1 MQCTPS
7 TIKPRIRSTIER
19 VGRVDDISGLSIVSS
34 TIISKSEEYEV
45 SASNTMGGIIRIPI
59 PEESITTDIT

>member
-1 MQCTPS
+1 MQCAPS

-19 VGRVDDISGLSIVSS
+19 MGRLDDISGLFTASS

-45 SASNTMGGIIRIPI
+45 RASNTMGGIIRIPI
-59 PEESITTDIT
+59 PEESITTDKT